1 MKYIVTVNGNRYE
14 VEIEAEHS
22 EVAVSNNNAA
32 AEEVKQPSAPTPA
45 PTVPQNVEGEVI
57 SAPMPGKILAV
68 KVTNG
73 QTVNKGDLLFVLEA
87 MKMENEIM
95 APKSGVISGVFVQ
108 KDTNVNPGDKLA
120 SIS

>member
-32 AEEVKQPSAPTPA
+32 IEEVKEPSAPA
-45 PTVPQNVEGEVI
+45 PIVPQNVEGEVI

-68 KVTNG
+68 KVSNG
-73 QTVNKGDLLFVLEA
+73 QTVKKGDLLFVLEA

-108 KDTNVNPGDKLA
+108 KDANVNPGDKLA